1 MVVLGLLLVA
11 AGIVAIVAAVFST
24 SGTATFLGADL
35 DGGTLFFL
43 GVAATLA
50 LLCGLTLTRAGTGRA
65 LRHRREHRRLRTS
78 KGTGSAVTPPTRCPT
93 PATTSTRPTRTRP
106 AADPQGAGPARD
118 RASRSADWLS
128 Q

>member
-65 LRHRREHRRLRTS
+65 LRHRREHRRLRTLERDRV
-78 KGTGSAVTPPTRCPT
+78 GGHDADALPPTRDDLDQT
-93 PATTSTRPTRTRP
+93 HQ
-106 AADPQGAGPARD
+106 DPSGG
-118 RASRSADWLS
+118 
-128 Q
+128 